1 MARSAA
7 TAFQQQAQIKA
18 ISLQIDAPDS
28 VVSQADEDRIGQIIR
43 NLVSNAISYTP
54 SHGQV
59 GIRARIEGEQA
70 VLVVRDDGPGIPPE
84 DLPYV
89 FERFYR
95 VDKSR
100 SRYTGGVG
108 LGLTIARRLT
118 EAHGG
123 DISVTSQEGEGSEF
137 RVVFPVNGADL
148 NGQAMGFP

>member
-1 MARSAA
+1 MG
-7 TAFQQQAQIKA
+7 IK
-18 ISLQIDAPDS
+18 
-28 VVSQADEDRIGQIIR
+28 
-43 NLVSNAISYTP
+43 
-54 SHGQV
+54 
-59 GIRARIEGEQA
+59 ARIEGEQA

-108 LGLTIARRLT
+108 LGLTIARRLA

-123 DISVTSQEGEGSEF
+123 DIFLPARKGKEASFGLCF
-137 RVVFPVNGADL
+137 RSTGPI
-148 NGQAMGFP
+148 

>member
-1 MARSAA
+1 MG
-7 TAFQQQAQIKA
+7 IK
-18 ISLQIDAPDS
+18 
-28 VVSQADEDRIGQIIR
+28 
-43 NLVSNAISYTP
+43 
-54 SHGQV
+54 
-59 GIRARIEGEQA
+59 ARIEGEQA

-108 LGLTIARRLT
+108 LGLTIARRLA

-123 DISVTSQEGEGSEF
+123 DISVTSQEGQGSEF